1 MPSDAVP
8 DQSAADGYLQRAH
21 LLAEL
26 GRYDE
31 GIGELT
37 ALLADEP
44 GHLPALTMLAR
55 MHLAADRPAE
65 ALAVA
70 ETAVAAAPGM
80 SSAVGTS
87 ADGAV
92 PRSAEPPAVDGTA
105 SPAATDA
112 TAPTAPPPAAAGAAP
127 PPPETPGA
135 GAPPAEASSTA
146 PPGADVTGAEQAAA
160 RSGAELSGAGTR
172 AADTAA
178 VVLPVL
184 VARGLALL
192 DLGRWKPAA
201 ATADEI
207 LARGPGDAYAQRSA
221 AAILSASRNGQ
232 AALDAAW
239 RGVELAPEEAEAH
252 LVLGLVAVRLQLFD
266 LAERAYREALRLDPE
281 LGEAGQDVGVARLER
296 RRYAETLEQ
305 LTALADLPV
314 ARPDPV
320 RTVDDGIRRLL
331 LSVAGWSLL
340 ASLLAGVLAPA
351 SSGASRL
358 FAVLAVAGV
367 AVLLRRPATWRPGL
381 REAMSR
387 GLAVPVYAAAAA
399 VVLLLAYALVGGPW
413 PLAGAVTAS
422 VVAGLTAF
430 ARR

>member
-1 MPSDAVP
+1 MPSDAAP

-44 GHLPALTMLAR
+44 GHLPASTMLAR
-55 MHLAADRPAE
+55 MHLAAGRPAE

-70 ETAVAAAPGM
+70 ETAVAPVPDAVTADGET
-80 SSAVGTS
+80 SAVEPPT
-87 ADGAV
+87 ADGA
-92 PRSAEPPAVDGTA
+92 
-105 SPAATDA
+105 
-112 TAPTAPPPAAAGAAP
+112 APTTA
-127 PPPETPGA
+127 ET
-135 GAPPAEASSTA
+135 S
-146 PPGADVTGAEQAAA
+146 
-160 RSGAELSGAGTR
+160 GTR
-172 AADTAA
+172 AGDTAG
-178 VVLPVL
+178 VVVPML
-184 VARGLALL
+184 VARGFALL
-192 DLGRWKPAA
+192 DLERWKPAA

-239 RGVELAPEEAEAH
+239 RGVELAPEEPEAH

-296 RRYAETLEQ
+296 RRYAETLEH

-320 RTVDDGIRRLL
+320 RTVDDGIRRLV
-331 LSVAGWSLL
+331 LSVAGLSLL
-340 ASLLAGVLAPA
+340 ASMLVAVLVPA

-358 FAVLAVAGV
+358 FAVLSVAGV

-399 VVLLLAYALVGGPW
+399 VLLLLVYALVGGPL

>member
-1 MPSDAVP
+1 MPGTLGALWVRADTLAGMPSDAAP

-37 ALLADEP
+37 ALIATEP
-44 GHLPALTMLAR
+44 AHVPALTMLAR

-65 ALAVA
+65 ALAAA
-70 ETAVAAAPGM
+70 EAAVATIGDTPAH
-80 SSAVGTS
+80 
-87 ADGAV
+87 
-92 PRSAEPPAVDGTA
+92 EPPAPEPPVSGT
-105 SPAATDA
+105 PARDHV
-112 TAPTAPPPAAAGAAP
+112 PA
-127 PPPETPGA
+127 
-135 GAPPAEASSTA
+135 
-146 PPGADVTGAEQAAA
+146 
-160 RSGAELSGAGTR
+160 
-172 AADTAA
+172 
-178 VVLPVL
+178 L
-184 VARGLALL
+184 VARGFALL
-192 DLGRWKPAA
+192 DLERWKEAA

-207 LARGPGDAYAQRSA
+207 LARAPGDAYAQRSA
-221 AAILSASRNGQ
+221 AAVLSASRNGQ

-239 RGVELAPEEAEAH
+239 RGVELAQDEPEAH

-296 RRYAETLEQ
+296 RRYAETLER

-314 ARPDPV
+314 ARPDPA
-320 RTVDDGIRRLL
+320 RTVDDGVRRLL

-340 ASLLAGVLAPA
+340 ASVLVAALAPA

-358 FAVLAVAGV
+358 LAVLAVAGT

-387 GLAVPVYAAAAA
+387 GLVVPVCAAAAAA
-399 VVLLLAYALVGGPW
+399 VLLLVYALVGGPF
-413 PLAGAVTAS
+413 PLVGAITAS
-422 VVAGLTAF
+422 VVAGVTAF
-430 ARR
+430 VRR

>member
-1 MPSDAVP
+1 MPSDAAP

-37 ALLADEP
+37 ALLAAEP
-44 GHLPALTMLAR
+44 GHVPALTMLAR

-65 ALAVA
+65 ALA
-70 ETAVAAAPGM
+70 
-80 SSAVGTS
+80 
-87 ADGAV
+87 
-92 PRSAEPPAVDGTA
+92 
-105 SPAATDA
+105 
-112 TAPTAPPPAAAGAAP
+112 
-127 PPPETPGA
+127 
-135 GAPPAEASSTA
+135 
-146 PPGADVTGAEQAAA
+146 
-160 RSGAELSGAGTR
+160 
-172 AADTAA
+172 AADTAVVAAGGTSASEPAASEPPAAETPTRDMPGA
-178 VVLPVL
+178 VPPAGGAAADETAQEAPAAGEVVPAL
-184 VARGLALL
+184 VARGFALL
-192 DLGRWKPAA
+192 DLERWKAAA

-207 LARGPGDAYAQRSA
+207 LARAPGDAYAQRSA
-221 AAILSASRNGQ
+221 AALLSASRNGQ

-239 RGVELAPEEAEAH
+239 RGVELSPDEPEAH

-296 RRYAETLEQ
+296 RRYAATLEH
-305 LTALADLPV
+305 LTAMADLPV
-314 ARPDPV
+314 ARPDPA
-320 RTVDDGIRRLL
+320 RTVDAGVRRLL
-331 LSVAGWSLL
+331 LSVAGFSLF
-340 ASLLAGVLAPA
+340 ASVLVAALAPA
-351 SSGASRL
+351 SPGASRL

-387 GLAVPVYAAAAA
+387 GLVVPVYAAAAA
-399 VVLLLAYALVGGPW
+399 VVLLLVYALVGGPW
-413 PLAGAVTAS
+413 PLVGAITAS
-422 VVAGLTAF
+422 VVAGFTAF

>member
-70 ETAVAAAPGM
+70 ETATAAAPPAVETPATD
-80 SSAVGTS
+80 SAPTS
-87 ADGAV
+87 A
-92 PRSAEPPAVDGTA
+92 ETPATDGTA
-105 SPAATDA
+105 PTSATDGTAPTSAETPATDA
-112 TAPTAPPPAAAGAAP
+112 SAAG
-127 PPPETPGA
+127 T
-135 GAPPAEASSTA
+135 AE
-146 PPGADVTGAEQAAA
+146 
-160 RSGAELSGAGTR
+160 
-172 AADTAA
+172 
-178 VVLPVL
+178 VVLPAL

-192 DLGRWKPAA
+192 DLERWKLAA

-239 RGVELAPEEAEAH
+239 RGVELAPEEPEAH

-296 RRYAETLEQ
+296 RRYAETLEH

-320 RTVDDGIRRLL
+320 RTVDAGVRRLL
-331 LSVAGWSLL
+331 LSVAGLSLF
-340 ASLLAGVLAPA
+340 ASVLVAALAPA
-351 SSGASRL
+351 SPGASRL

-367 AVLLRRPATWRPGL
+367 AVLLRRPATWQPGL

-387 GLAVPVYAAAAA
+387 GLAVPVYGAAVA
-399 VVLLLAYALVGGPW
+399 VVLLLVYALVGGPW
-413 PLAGAVTAS
+413 SLAGAITAS
-422 VVAGLTAF
+422 VVAGFTAF
-430 ARR
+430 TRR

>member
-1 MPSDAVP
+1 MPSDAAP

-55 MHLAADRPAE
+55 MHLAAGRPAE

-70 ETAVAAAPGM
+70 ETAVTPVKDPVAADGETPAEP
-80 SSAVGTS
+80 SAVERPAVEPPT
-87 ADGAV
+87 ADGA
-92 PRSAEPPAVDGTA
+92 
-105 SPAATDA
+105 
-112 TAPTAPPPAAAGAAP
+112 APTAAETSAADAAGA
-127 PPPETPGA
+127 
-135 GAPPAEASSTA
+135 
-146 PPGADVTGAEQAAA
+146 
-160 RSGAELSGAGTR
+160 
-172 AADTAA
+172 
-178 VVLPVL
+178 VLPVL
-184 VARGLALL
+184 VARGFALL
-192 DLGRWKPAA
+192 DLERWKPAA

-239 RGVELAPEEAEAH
+239 RGVELAPEEPEAH

-281 LGEAGQDVGVARLER
+281 LGEAGRDVGVARLER

-358 FAVLAVAGV
+358 FAVLAVGGV

-381 REAMSR
+381 REAMAR
-387 GLAVPVYAAAAA
+387 GLAVPVYAAAVA
-399 VVLLLAYALVGGPW
+399 VVLLLGYALVGGPW

>member
-1 MPSDAVP
+1 MVQPGDVRRPGGRVLPECLTPGTPGARWGRADTLAGMPSDAAP

-37 ALLADEP
+37 ALLATEP
-44 GHLPALTMLAR
+44 AHLPALTMLAR

-65 ALAVA
+65 ALAA
-70 ETAVAAAPGM
+70 TETAVEKATTGPE
-80 SSAVGTS
+80 
-87 ADGAV
+87 AV
-92 PRSAEPPAVDGTA
+92 PA
-105 SPAATDA
+105 
-112 TAPTAPPPAAAGAAP
+112 
-127 PPPETPGA
+127 
-135 GAPPAEASSTA
+135 
-146 PPGADVTGAEQAAA
+146 
-160 RSGAELSGAGTR
+160 
-172 AADTAA
+172 
-178 VVLPVL
+178 L
-184 VARGLALL
+184 VARGFALL
-192 DLGRWKPAA
+192 DLERWKPAA

-207 LARGPGDAYAQRSA
+207 LARAPGDPYAQRSA
-221 AAILSASRNGQ
+221 AALLSASRNGQ

-239 RGVELAPEEAEAH
+239 RGVELSPDEPEAH

-296 RRYAETLEQ
+296 RRFAETLEH
-305 LTALADLPV
+305 LTAMADLPV

-331 LSVAGWSLL
+331 LSVAGLSLFGSVL
-340 ASLLAGVLAPA
+340 VAALAPA
-351 SSGASRL
+351 SPGASRL

-387 GLAVPVYAAAAA
+387 GLVVPVYAAAAA

-413 PLAGAVTAS
+413 PLVGAITAS
-422 VVAGLTAF
+422 VVAGFTAF

>member
-1 MPSDAVP
+1 MPSDAAP

-37 ALLADEP
+37 ALIATEP
-44 GHLPALTMLAR
+44 AHVPALTMLAR
-55 MHLAADRPAE
+55 MHLAADRPSE
-65 ALAVA
+65 ALAAA
-70 ETAVAAAPGM
+70 EAAVAAAGGPP
-80 SSAVGTS
+80 APEPPALGTPAAEAS
-87 ADGAV
+87 TSDTPGAV
-92 PRSAEPPAVDGTA
+92 P
-105 SPAATDA
+105 PAAGEVV
-112 TAPTAPPPAAAGAAP
+112 PA
-127 PPPETPGA
+127 
-135 GAPPAEASSTA
+135 
-146 PPGADVTGAEQAAA
+146 
-160 RSGAELSGAGTR
+160 
-172 AADTAA
+172 
-178 VVLPVL
+178 L
-184 VARGLALL
+184 VARGFALL
-192 DLGRWKPAA
+192 DLERWKPAA

-207 LARGPGDAYAQRSA
+207 LARAPGDAYAQRSA
-221 AAILSASRNGQ
+221 AAVLSASRNGQ

-239 RGVELAPEEAEAH
+239 RGVELAQDEPEAH

-296 RRYAETLEQ
+296 HRYAETLEH

-314 ARPDPV
+314 ARPDPA

-340 ASLLAGVLAPA
+340 ASVLVAALAPA

-358 FAVLAVAGV
+358 FAVLAVAGT

-381 REAMSR
+381 REATAR
-387 GLAVPVYAAAAA
+387 GLVVPVYAAAAA
-399 VVLLLAYALVGGPW
+399 VVLLLVYALVGGPL
-413 PLAGAVTAS
+413 PLVGAITAS
-422 VVAGLTAF
+422 VVAGFTAF

>member
-1 MPSDAVP
+1 MWAGADTLAGMPSDAAP

-44 GHLPALTMLAR
+44 GHLPASTMLAR
-55 MHLAADRPAE
+55 MHLAAGRPAE

-70 ETAVAAAPGM
+70 ETAVAPVPDAVTADGET
-80 SSAVGTS
+80 SAVEPPT
-87 ADGAV
+87 ADGA
-92 PRSAEPPAVDGTA
+92 
-105 SPAATDA
+105 
-112 TAPTAPPPAAAGAAP
+112 APTTA
-127 PPPETPGA
+127 ET
-135 GAPPAEASSTA
+135 S
-146 PPGADVTGAEQAAA
+146 
-160 RSGAELSGAGTR
+160 GTR
-172 AADTAA
+172 AGDTAG
-178 VVLPVL
+178 VVVPML
-184 VARGLALL
+184 VARGFALL
-192 DLGRWKPAA
+192 DLERWKPAA

-239 RGVELAPEEAEAH
+239 RGVELAPEEPEAH

-296 RRYAETLEQ
+296 RRYAETLEH

-320 RTVDDGIRRLL
+320 RTVDDGIRRLV
-331 LSVAGWSLL
+331 LSVAGLSLL
-340 ASLLAGVLAPA
+340 ASMLVAVLVPA

-358 FAVLAVAGV
+358 FAVLSVAGV

-399 VVLLLAYALVGGPW
+399 VLLLLVYALVGGPL

>member
-70 ETAVAAAPGM
+70 ETATAAAPPAVETPATD
-80 SSAVGTS
+80 SAPTS
-87 ADGAV
+87 A
-92 PRSAEPPAVDGTA
+92 ETPATDGTA
-105 SPAATDA
+105 PTSAETPATDA
-112 TAPTAPPPAAAGAAP
+112 SAAG
-127 PPPETPGA
+127 T
-135 GAPPAEASSTA
+135 AE
-146 PPGADVTGAEQAAA
+146 
-160 RSGAELSGAGTR
+160 
-172 AADTAA
+172 
-178 VVLPVL
+178 VVLPAL

-192 DLGRWKPAA
+192 DLERWKLAA

-239 RGVELAPEEAEAH
+239 RGVELAPEEPEAH

-296 RRYAETLEQ
+296 RRYAETLEH

-320 RTVDDGIRRLL
+320 RTVDAGVRRLL
-331 LSVAGWSLL
+331 LSVAGLSLF
-340 ASLLAGVLAPA
+340 ASVLVAALAPA
-351 SSGASRL
+351 SPGASRL

-367 AVLLRRPATWRPGL
+367 AVLLRRPATWQPGL

-387 GLAVPVYAAAAA
+387 GLAVPVYGAAVA
-399 VVLLLAYALVGGPW
+399 VVLLLVYALVGGPW
-413 PLAGAVTAS
+413 SLAGAITAS
-422 VVAGLTAF
+422 VVAGFTAF
-430 ARR
+430 TRR

>member
-1 MPSDAVP
+1 MVQPRDVWRPGGRRLPEFLTTGAVGSWWAGADTLAGMPSDAAP

-31 GIGELT
+31 GVGELT

-55 MHLAADRPAE
+55 MHLAAGRPAE

-70 ETAVAAAPGM
+70 ETAVTPVPDAVTADGET
-80 SSAVGTS
+80 SAV
-87 ADGAV
+87 
-92 PRSAEPPAVDGTA
+92 EPPVAV
-105 SPAATDA
+105 
-112 TAPTAPPPAAAGAAP
+112 
-127 PPPETPGA
+127 ET
-135 GAPPAEASSTA
+135 S
-146 PPGADVTGAEQAAA
+146 
-160 RSGAELSGAGTR
+160 GTR
-172 AADTAA
+172 AADTAGG
-178 VVLPVL
+178 VLPVL
-184 VARGLALL
+184 VARGFALL
-192 DLGRWKPAA
+192 DLERWKPAA

-239 RGVELAPEEAEAH
+239 RGVELAPEEPEAH

-296 RRYAETLEQ
+296 RRYAETLEH

-358 FAVLAVAGV
+358 FAALSVAGV

-387 GLAVPVYAAAAA
+387 GLAVPVWAAAAA
-399 VVLLLAYALVGGPW
+399 VLLLLVYALVGSPW
-413 PLAGAVTAS
+413 PLAGVVTAS

>member
-70 ETAVAAAPGM
+70 ETATAAAPPAVETPATD
-80 SSAVGTS
+80 SAPTPA
-87 ADGAV
+87 ADGAA
-92 PRSAEPPAVDGTA
+92 PTP
-105 SPAATDA
+105 ATDA
-112 TAPTAPPPAAAGAAP
+112 SAAGAA
-127 PPPETPGA
+127 E
-135 GAPPAEASSTA
+135 
-146 PPGADVTGAEQAAA
+146 
-160 RSGAELSGAGTR
+160 
-172 AADTAA
+172 
-178 VVLPVL
+178 VVLPAL

-192 DLGRWKPAA
+192 DLERWKPAA

-221 AAILSASRNGQ
+221 AALLSASRNGQ

-239 RGVELAPEEAEAH
+239 RGVELAPEEPEAH

-296 RRYAETLEQ
+296 RRYAETLEH

-387 GLAVPVYAAAAA
+387 GLAVPVYGAAVA
-399 VVLLLAYALVGGPW
+399 VVLLLVYALVGGPW
-413 PLAGAVTAS
+413 SLVGAITAS
-422 VVAGLTAF
+422 VVAGFTAF
-430 ARR
+430 TRR

>member
-1 MPSDAVP
+1 MPSDAAP

-37 ALLADEP
+37 ALIATEP
-44 GHLPALTMLAR
+44 GHVPALTMLAR

-65 ALAVA
+65 ALAAA
-70 ETAVAAAPGM
+70 EAAVAAAGGLSAPEPPAFGTPAAEM
-80 SSAVGTS
+80 STR
-87 ADGAV
+87 DMPGAV
-92 PRSAEPPAVDGTA
+92 P
-105 SPAATDA
+105 PAAGV
-112 TAPTAPPPAAAGAAP
+112 PADETPAR
-127 PPPETPGA
+127 ETPGVETPAREAAGTDTPA
-135 GAPPAEASSTA
+135 GAMRS
-146 PPGADVTGAEQAAA
+146 TGA
-160 RSGAELSGAGTR
+160 RNAGE
-172 AADTAA
+172 A
-178 VVLPVL
+178 VPAL
-184 VARGLALL
+184 VARGFALL
-192 DLGRWKPAA
+192 DLERWKEAA

-207 LARGPGDAYAQRSA
+207 LARALGDAYAQRSA

-239 RGVELAPEEAEAH
+239 RAVELSPDEPEAH

-296 RRYAETLEQ
+296 RRYAETLEH
-305 LTALADLPV
+305 LTAMADLPV

-320 RTVDDGIRRLL
+320 RTVDAGIRRLL
-331 LSVAGWSLL
+331 LSVAGLSLV
-340 ASLLAGVLAPA
+340 ASVLAGALAPA
-351 SSGASRL
+351 SPGASRL
-358 FAVLAVAGV
+358 FAVLAVAGT

-381 REAMSR
+381 REAMAR
-387 GLAVPVYAAAAA
+387 GLVVPVYAAAAA

-413 PLAGAVTAS
+413 PLVGAITAS
-422 VVAGLTAF
+422 VVAGFTAF

>member
-1 MPSDAVP
+1 MPSDAAP

-55 MHLAADRPAE
+55 MHLAAGRPAE

-70 ETAVAAAPGM
+70 ETAVTPVKDPVVADGEKPAEP
-80 SSAVGTS
+80 SAVERPAVEPPT
-87 ADGAV
+87 ADGA
-92 PRSAEPPAVDGTA
+92 
-105 SPAATDA
+105 
-112 TAPTAPPPAAAGAAP
+112 APTAAETSAAELSAADAAGA
-127 PPPETPGA
+127 
-135 GAPPAEASSTA
+135 
-146 PPGADVTGAEQAAA
+146 
-160 RSGAELSGAGTR
+160 
-172 AADTAA
+172 
-178 VVLPVL
+178 VLPVL
-184 VARGLALL
+184 VARGFALL
-192 DLGRWKPAA
+192 DLERWKPAA

-239 RGVELAPEEAEAH
+239 RGVELAPEEPEAH

-281 LGEAGQDVGVARLER
+281 LGEAGRDVGVARLER

-351 SSGASRL
+351 SPGASRL

-367 AVLLRRPATWRPGL
+367 AVLLRRPATWRLGL
-381 REAMSR
+381 REAMAR
-387 GLAVPVYAAAAA
+387 GLVVPVWAAAAA

>member
-1 MPSDAVP
+1 MPSDAAP

-55 MHLAADRPAE
+55 MHLAAGRPAE

-70 ETAVAAAPGM
+70 ETAVTPVKDPVAADGETPAEP
-80 SSAVGTS
+80 SAVERPAVEPPT
-87 ADGAV
+87 ADGA
-92 PRSAEPPAVDGTA
+92 
-105 SPAATDA
+105 
-112 TAPTAPPPAAAGAAP
+112 APTAA
-127 PPPETPGA
+127 ETSA
-135 GAPPAEASSTA
+135 
-146 PPGADVTGAEQAAA
+146 
-160 RSGAELSGAGTR
+160 AELS
-172 AADTAA
+172 AADTAGA
-178 VVLPVL
+178 VLPVL
-184 VARGLALL
+184 VARGFALL
-192 DLGRWKPAA
+192 DLERWKPAA

-239 RGVELAPEEAEAH
+239 RGVELAPEEPEAH

-281 LGEAGQDVGVARLER
+281 LGEAGRDVGVARLER

-351 SSGASRL
+351 SPGASRL

-381 REAMSR
+381 REAMAR
-387 GLAVPVYAAAAA
+387 GLVVPVWAAAAA

>member
-1 MPSDAVP
+1 MPSDAAP

-31 GIGELT
+31 GVGELT

-55 MHLAADRPAE
+55 MHLAAGRPAE

-70 ETAVAAAPGM
+70 EMAVTPVPDAVTADGET
-80 SSAVGTS
+80 SAV
-87 ADGAV
+87 
-92 PRSAEPPAVDGTA
+92 EPPVAV
-105 SPAATDA
+105 
-112 TAPTAPPPAAAGAAP
+112 
-127 PPPETPGA
+127 ET
-135 GAPPAEASSTA
+135 S
-146 PPGADVTGAEQAAA
+146 
-160 RSGAELSGAGTR
+160 GTR
-172 AADTAA
+172 AADTAGG
-178 VVLPVL
+178 VLPVL
-184 VARGLALL
+184 VARGFALL
-192 DLGRWKPAA
+192 DLERWKPAA

-239 RGVELAPEEAEAH
+239 RGVELAPEEPEAH

-296 RRYAETLEQ
+296 RRYAETLEH

-358 FAVLAVAGV
+358 FAALSVAGV

-387 GLAVPVYAAAAA
+387 GLAVPVWAAA
-399 VVLLLAYALVGGPW
+399 VAVLLLLVYALVGSPW
-413 PLAGAVTAS
+413 PLAGVVTAS

>member
-1 MPSDAVP
+1 MPSDAAP

-37 ALLADEP
+37 ALIAAEP
-44 GHLPALTMLAR
+44 AHLPALTMLAR

-65 ALAVA
+65 ALAAA
-70 ETAVAAAPGM
+70 ETAVVAAG
-80 SSAVGTS
+80 GTS
-87 ADGAV
+87 ERESPASEPPAFGTLAAETSTRDVPGAV
-92 PRSAEPPAVDGTA
+92 PP
-105 SPAATDA
+105 
-112 TAPTAPPPAAAGAAP
+112 AAGAAAD
-127 PPPETPGA
+127 ETPAQEAA
-135 GAPPAEASSTA
+135 GAETPTAGEVVPA
-146 PPGADVTGAEQAAA
+146 
-160 RSGAELSGAGTR
+160 
-172 AADTAA
+172 
-178 VVLPVL
+178 L
-184 VARGLALL
+184 VARGFALL
-192 DLGRWKPAA
+192 DLERWKPAA

-207 LARGPGDAYAQRSA
+207 LARAPGDAYAQRSA
-221 AAILSASRNGQ
+221 AALLSASRNGQ

-239 RGVELAPEEAEAH
+239 RGVELSPDEPEAH

-296 RRYAETLEQ
+296 RRYAETLEH
-305 LTALADLPV
+305 LTAMADLPV

-331 LSVAGWSLL
+331 LSVAGLSLFGSVL
-340 ASLLAGVLAPA
+340 VAALAPA
-351 SSGASRL
+351 SPGASRL

-387 GLAVPVYAAAAA
+387 GLVVPVYAAAAA

-413 PLAGAVTAS
+413 PLVGAITAS
-422 VVAGLTAF
+422 VVAGFTAF

>member
-70 ETAVAAAPGM
+70 ETATAAAPP
-80 SSAVGTS
+80 AV
-87 ADGAV
+87 
-92 PRSAEPPAVDGTA
+92 EPPA
-105 SPAATDA
+105 TDA
-112 TAPTAPPPAAAGAAP
+112 SAAG
-127 PPPETPGA
+127 
-135 GAPPAEASSTA
+135 PAE
-146 PPGADVTGAEQAAA
+146 
-160 RSGAELSGAGTR
+160 
-172 AADTAA
+172 
-178 VVLPVL
+178 VVLPAL

-192 DLGRWKPAA
+192 DLERWKPAA

-221 AAILSASRNGQ
+221 AALLSASRNGQ

-239 RGVELAPEEAEAH
+239 RGVELAPEEPEAH

-296 RRYAETLEQ
+296 RRYAETLEH

-320 RTVDDGIRRLL
+320 RTVDAGVRRLL
-331 LSVAGWSLL
+331 LSVAGLSLF
-340 ASLLAGVLAPA
+340 ASVLVAALAPA
-351 SSGASRL
+351 SPGASRL

-367 AVLLRRPATWRPGL
+367 AVLLRRPATWQPGL
-381 REAMSR
+381 RKAMSR
-387 GLAVPVYAAAAA
+387 GLAVPVYGAAVA
-399 VVLLLAYALVGGPW
+399 VVLLLVYALAGGPW
-413 PLAGAVTAS
+413 SLVGAITAS
-422 VVAGLTAF
+422 VVAGFTAF
-430 ARR
+430 TRR

>member
-1 MPSDAVP
+1 MPSDAAP

-55 MHLAADRPAE
+55 MHLAAGRPAE

-70 ETAVAAAPGM
+70 ETAVTPVKDPVAADGETPAEP
-80 SSAVGTS
+80 SAVERPAVEPPT
-87 ADGAV
+87 ADGA
-92 PRSAEPPAVDGTA
+92 
-105 SPAATDA
+105 
-112 TAPTAPPPAAAGAAP
+112 APTAAETSAAELSAADAAGA
-127 PPPETPGA
+127 
-135 GAPPAEASSTA
+135 
-146 PPGADVTGAEQAAA
+146 
-160 RSGAELSGAGTR
+160 
-172 AADTAA
+172 
-178 VVLPVL
+178 VLPVL
-184 VARGLALL
+184 VARGFALL
-192 DLGRWKPAA
+192 DLERWKPAA

-239 RGVELAPEEAEAH
+239 RGVELAPEEPEAH

-281 LGEAGQDVGVARLER
+281 LGEAGRDVGVARLER

-387 GLAVPVYAAAAA
+387 GLAVPVWAAAAA
-399 VVLLLAYALVGGPW
+399 VVLLLGYALVGGPW

>member
-70 ETAVAAAPGM
+70 ETATAAAPPAVETPATD
-80 SSAVGTS
+80 SAPTPA
-87 ADGAV
+87 ADGAA
-92 PRSAEPPAVDGTA
+92 PTP
-105 SPAATDA
+105 ATDA
-112 TAPTAPPPAAAGAAP
+112 SAAGAA
-127 PPPETPGA
+127 E
-135 GAPPAEASSTA
+135 
-146 PPGADVTGAEQAAA
+146 
-160 RSGAELSGAGTR
+160 
-172 AADTAA
+172 
-178 VVLPVL
+178 VVLPAL

-192 DLGRWKPAA
+192 DLERWKPAA

-221 AAILSASRNGQ
+221 AALLSASRNGQ

-239 RGVELAPEEAEAH
+239 RGVELAPEEPEAH

-296 RRYAETLEQ
+296 RRYAETLEH

-320 RTVDDGIRRLL
+320 RTVDAGVRRLL
-331 LSVAGWSLL
+331 LSVAGLSLF
-340 ASLLAGVLAPA
+340 ASVLVAALAPA
-351 SSGASRL
+351 SPGASRL

-387 GLAVPVYAAAAA
+387 GLAVPVYGAAVA
-399 VVLLLAYALVGGPW
+399 VVLLLVYALVGGPW
-413 PLAGAVTAS
+413 SLVGAITAS
-422 VVAGLTAF
+422 VVAGFTAF
-430 ARR
+430 TRR

>member
-1 MPSDAVP
+1 MVQSGDVRRPGGRVLPECLTPGTLGARWGRADTLAGMPSDAAP

-37 ALLADEP
+37 ALLAAEP
-44 GHLPALTMLAR
+44 GHVPALTMLAR

-65 ALAVA
+65 ALA
-70 ETAVAAAPGM
+70 
-80 SSAVGTS
+80 
-87 ADGAV
+87 
-92 PRSAEPPAVDGTA
+92 
-105 SPAATDA
+105 
-112 TAPTAPPPAAAGAAP
+112 
-127 PPPETPGA
+127 
-135 GAPPAEASSTA
+135 
-146 PPGADVTGAEQAAA
+146 
-160 RSGAELSGAGTR
+160 
-172 AADTAA
+172 AADTAVVAAGGTSAREPAASEPPAAETSTRDMPGA
-178 VVLPVL
+178 VPPAAGASADETPAQDAAGAEAPAAGEVVPAL
-184 VARGLALL
+184 VARGFALL
-192 DLGRWKPAA
+192 DLERWKAAA

-207 LARGPGDAYAQRSA
+207 LARAPGDAYAQRSA
-221 AAILSASRNGQ
+221 AALLSASRNGQ

-239 RGVELAPEEAEAH
+239 RGVELSPDEPEAH

-296 RRYAETLEQ
+296 RRYAETLEH
-305 LTALADLPV
+305 LTAMADLPV
-314 ARPDPV
+314 ARPDPA
-320 RTVDDGIRRLL
+320 RTVDAGVRRLL
-331 LSVAGWSLL
+331 LSVAGFSLF
-340 ASLLAGVLAPA
+340 ASVLVAALAPA
-351 SSGASRL
+351 SPGASRL

-387 GLAVPVYAAAAA
+387 GLVVPVYAAAAA
-399 VVLLLAYALVGGPW
+399 AVLLLVYALVGGPW
-413 PLAGAVTAS
+413 PLVGAITAS
-422 VVAGLTAF
+422 VVAGFTAF

>member
-65 ALAVA
+65 ALTVA
-70 ETAVAAAPGM
+70 ETATAAAP
-80 SSAVGTS
+80 
-87 ADGAV
+87 
-92 PRSAEPPAVDGTA
+92 PAVETPVTDSAPPSAGTPAADRAAPTPATDGTA
-105 SPAATDA
+105 ETPATDA
-112 TAPTAPPPAAAGAAP
+112 SAAG
-127 PPPETPGA
+127 
-135 GAPPAEASSTA
+135 PAE
-146 PPGADVTGAEQAAA
+146 
-160 RSGAELSGAGTR
+160 
-172 AADTAA
+172 
-178 VVLPVL
+178 VVLPAL

-192 DLGRWKPAA
+192 DLERWKPAA

-221 AAILSASRNGQ
+221 AALLSASRNGQ

-239 RGVELAPEEAEAH
+239 RGVELAPEEPEAH

-296 RRYAETLEQ
+296 RRYAETLEH

-320 RTVDDGIRRLL
+320 RAVDAGVRRLL
-331 LSVAGWSLL
+331 LSVAGLSLF
-340 ASLLAGVLAPA
+340 ASVLVAALAPA
-351 SSGASRL
+351 SPGASRL

-387 GLAVPVYAAAAA
+387 GLAVPVYGAAVA
-399 VVLLLAYALVGGPW
+399 VVLLLVYALVGGPW
-413 PLAGAVTAS
+413 SLVGAITAS
-422 VVAGLTAF
+422 VVAGFTAF
-430 ARR
+430 TRR

>member
-1 MPSDAVP
+1 MPSDAAP

-55 MHLAADRPAE
+55 MHLAAGRPAE

-70 ETAVAAAPGM
+70 ETAVTPVKDPVAADGETPAEP
-80 SSAVGTS
+80 SAVERPAVEPPT
-87 ADGAV
+87 ADGA
-92 PRSAEPPAVDGTA
+92 
-105 SPAATDA
+105 
-112 TAPTAPPPAAAGAAP
+112 APTAA
-127 PPPETPGA
+127 ETSA
-135 GAPPAEASSTA
+135 
-146 PPGADVTGAEQAAA
+146 
-160 RSGAELSGAGTR
+160 AELS
-172 AADTAA
+172 AADTAGA
-178 VVLPVL
+178 VLPVL
-184 VARGLALL
+184 VARGFALL
-192 DLGRWKPAA
+192 DLERWKPAA

-239 RGVELAPEEAEAH
+239 RGVELAPEEPEAH

-351 SSGASRL
+351 SPGASRL

-367 AVLLRRPATWRPGL
+367 AVLLRRPATWRLGL
-381 REAMSR
+381 REAMAR
-387 GLAVPVYAAAAA
+387 GLVVPVWAAAAA
-399 VVLLLAYALVGGPW
+399 VVLLLGYALVGGPW